1 MVRQSKLSAVHANDC
16 WMLCDILFI
25 CKYMFEAQ
33 VLNTPEELSSDAE
46 YFVCDV
52 GPTVTACM
60 IVDGMI
66 FRHAKAVRLGRCKTT
81 RSGVQTELVWSY
93 DLILILLS
101 GSLGRVYGVP
111 CWRV

>member
-1 MVRQSKLSAVHANDC
+1 
-16 WMLCDILFI
+16 MLNI
-25 CKYMFEAQ
+25 Y
-33 VLNTPEELSSDAE
+33 
-46 YFVCDV
+46 VCDV

-66 FRHAKAVRLGRCKTT
+66 FRHAKAVRLGRCKPT
-81 RSGVQTELVWSY
+81 RSGVQTEPVWSF